1 MVSLLFLLP
10 IGVLAASTAA
20 IFIKLCDAPALIIAT
35 YRMVFASL
43 ILLPYALYKKKGKT
57 LERKEIGWLIVSGLF
72 LSLHFMFWISS
83 LKYTSVASSVVLVTT
98 YPIFVGIG
106 SRLFLKERM
115 GLYLIIGIILS
126 VLGSGLISYGD
137 MAISRD
143 ALMGDG
149 LALLGAITAS
159 GYFLVG
165 RKMRK
170 SQDLLSYIF
179 PVYSTAGFLLVIFS
193 LLSQK
198 NFIGYSWTTY
208 LFLFLLAL
216 IPQLIGHTTI
226 NWALKYLPAS
236 MVALTYLGEPVGS
249 TILAYFILNEKL
261 TPWKVFGG
269 ILILAGI
276 LTALKKSPQDSRKE

>member
-1 MVSLLFLLP
+1 M
-10 IGVLAASTAA
+10 
-20 IFIKLCDAPALIIAT
+20 
-35 YRMVFASL
+35 
-43 ILLPYALYKKKGKT
+43 
-57 LERKEIGWLIVSGLF
+57 
-72 LSLHFMFWISS
+72 
-83 LKYTSVASSVVLVTT
+83 
-98 YPIFVGIG
+98 GI
-106 SRLFLKERM
+106 
-115 GLYLIIGIILS
+115 YLIFGIILS

-137 MAISRD
+137 MAISKE

-149 LALLGAITAS
+149 LAFLGAITAS

-193 LLSQK
+193 LLSQR
-198 NFIGYSWTTY
+198 NFFGYSWTTY
-208 LFLFLLAL
+208 LLLFLLAL

-249 TILAYFILNEKL
+249 TILAYFILNEGL

-276 LTALKKSPQDSRKE
+276 LTALKRSP

>member
-1 MVSLLFLLP
+1 MVSLLFLIP

-137 MAISRD
+137 MAISRE

-149 LALLGAITAS
+149 LAFLGAITVS

-165 RKMRK
+165 RRMRK

-179 PVYSTAGFLLVIFS
+179 PVYSAAGFLF
-193 LLSQK
+193 
-198 NFIGYSWTTY
+198 GY
-208 LFLFLLAL
+208 LFFLFSKKLLWIFMDHL
-216 IPQLIGHTTI
+216 SLPSSSGPHSPIDRPHHHQLGFEISPGFNGGTH
-226 NWALKYLPAS
+226 L
-236 MVALTYLGEPVGS
+236 
-249 TILAYFILNEKL
+249 
-261 TPWKVFGG
+261 FG
-269 ILILAGI
+269 
-276 LTALKKSPQDSRKE
+276 

>member
-1 MVSLLFLLP
+1 MVSLLFLIP
-10 IGVLAASTAA
+10 IGVLAVSTASV
-20 IFIKLCDAPALIIAT
+20 FIKLCDAPALIIAT

-43 ILLPYALYKKKGKT
+43 ILLPYALYRKT
-57 LERKEIGWLIVSGLF
+57 GRTWGRKEIGWLILSGFF
-72 LSLHFMFWISS
+72 LSLHFTFWIGS

-115 GLYLIIGIILS
+115 GLYLIFGIILS

-137 MAISRD
+137 MALSRE

-149 LALLGAITAS
+149 LALLGAVTAS

-170 SQDLLSYIF
+170 TQDLLSYIF

-198 NFIGYSWTTY
+198 NFFGYSWTTY

-236 MVALTYLGEPVGS
+236 MVAITYLGEPVGS
-249 TILAYFILNEKL
+249 TLLAYFILNEGL

-269 ILILAGI
+269 MLILAGI
-276 LTALKKSPQDSRKE
+276 LTALKREPQGARRE

>member
-1 MVSLLFLLP
+1 MVSLLFLIP
-10 IGVLAASTAA
+10 IGVLAASTAS
-20 IFIKLCDAPALIIAT
+20 IFIKLCDSPALMIAT

-43 ILLPYALYKKKGKT
+43 ILLPYALYKKKGRIW
-57 LERKEIGWLIVSGLF
+57 ERKKIGWLMVSGLF
-72 LSLHFMFWISS
+72 LSLHFAFWIGS

-106 SRLFLKERM
+106 SRLFLRERM
-115 GLYLIIGIILS
+115 GLYLILGIILS
-126 VLGSGLISYGD
+126 ILGSGLISYGD
-137 MAISRD
+137 MTISGE

-149 LALLGAITAS
+149 LAFLGAIGAA

-170 SQDLLSYIF
+170 TQDLLSYIF
-179 PVYSTAGFLLVIFS
+179 PVYSTAGFFLIIFS

-198 NFIGYSWTTY
+198 NFFGYSWTTY

>member
-1 MVSLLFLLP
+1 MVSLLFLIP

-43 ILLPYALYKKKGKT
+43 ILLPYALHKKTGRT
-57 LERKEIGWLIVSGLF
+57 WGRKEIGWLIVSGLF
-72 LSLHFMFWISS
+72 LSLHFAFWISS

-137 MAISRD
+137 MAISRE

-149 LALLGAITAS
+149 LAFLGAITVS

-165 RKMRK
+165 RRMRK

-193 LLSQK
+193 LFSQK
-198 NFIGYSWTTY
+198 NFFGYSWATY

-249 TILAYFILNEKL
+249 TILAYFILNEEL

-276 LTALKKSPQDSRKE
+276 LTALKRSPQNSRKA